1 MWAFAEKNYLYLAW
15 RGVVRDIC
23 SLILMLLMFPFGKLC
38 QEKICVYI
46 KQKDLL
52 YLTLMVAF
60 SLAVISLTAF
70 IGKLIGDLISSIF
83 VFPIVIPRISF
94 LAGIALES
102 TMFISGFFQGLA
114 KENRA

>member
-1 MWAFAEKNYLYLAW
+1 
-15 RGVVRDIC
+15 
-23 SLILMLLMFPFGKLC
+23 MLLMFPFGKLC

-94 LAGIALES
+94 LAGIITDTSIILLSKKMSSYYRDASDLL
-102 TMFISGFFQGLA
+102 M
-114 KENRA
+114 